1 MPSILLI
8 CKKKFYSSLSF
19 SFNQLHYTISN
30 TSHFTGWAAHFC
42 SCSKRP
48 ENQRG
53 WKENWHPQQI
63 EDLIQFM
70 EHEKTYDTYTY
81 TPNSLFCGW
90 CLIPIC
96 FKPSNF
102 FCFGKKTHNLE
113 VFCLPKTKKTT
124 MGAAGSSDQTDQT
137 DIHRPRRSPRGVDL
151 RRFGSFEERLEAFP
165 SSTLPEPAERAST
178 VASFQ
183 VDKPNVGGGG
193 KCANPEDAGY

>member
-1 MPSILLI
+1 MSR
-8 CKKKFYSSLSF
+8 SF
-19 SFNQLHYTISN
+19 LQ
-30 TSHFTGWAAHFC
+30 
-42 SCSKRP
+42 CSKRP

-124 MGAAGSSDQTDQT
+124 MGAAELGPKRTQP
-137 DIHRPRRSPRGVDL
+137 IHRPRRSPRGVDL
-151 RRFGSFEERLEAFP
+151 GRFGSFEERLEAFP
-165 SSTLPEPAERAST
+165 SSTLPELAERAST

-183 VDKPNVGGGG
+183 VHSECWGGGNVQTRKMPG
-193 KCANPEDAGY
+193 ISDCSYVRFVVECCNCCKFSG